1 MRVIQVIAKD
11 YQSEKSPIIAV
22 KRAQNNKKT
31 PKNGSHIGLQSW
43 PDISQHPVSFNT
55 QQVTILHTRR
65 TVEAVLSIGPAVLNG
80 GFTTFLA
87 LVLCSLSTGHVFLT
101 FFKVFTLTVVF
112 GLFNGVILLPVILSL
127 VGPSD
132 TSDGTFSCQDEAQKT
147 SSKINIDPLH
157 KDDIRIEDVPESQEI

>member
-1 MRVIQVIAKD
+1 MRHHCLFHTVNQ
-11 YQSEKSPIIAV
+11 
-22 KRAQNNKKT
+22 KRK
-31 PKNGSHIGLQSW
+31 
-43 PDISQHPVSFNT
+43 VSL
-55 QQVTILHTRR
+55 VLEATILHTRR

-112 GLFNGVILLPVILSL
+112 GLFNGVVLLPVILSL

-132 TSDGTFSCQDEAQKT
+132 TSDGTSSFQDDAQKT
-147 SSKINIDPLH
+147 SSYSHESSKNNNGLC
-157 KDDIRIEDVPESQEI
+157 KDDIRIEDVSDSKGI

>member
-1 MRVIQVIAKD
+1 M
-11 YQSEKSPIIAV
+11 
-22 KRAQNNKKT
+22 
-31 PKNGSHIGLQSW
+31 
-43 PDISQHPVSFNT
+43 
-55 QQVTILHTRR
+55 
-65 TVEAVLSIGPAVLNG
+65 LSIGPAVLNG

-132 TSDGTFSCQDEAQKT
+132 SDTSDGASSYKDDAQKT
-147 SSKINIDPLH
+147 SSYSHESSKINNGLC
-157 KDDIRIEDVPESQEI
+157 KDDIKIEDVSDSKGI